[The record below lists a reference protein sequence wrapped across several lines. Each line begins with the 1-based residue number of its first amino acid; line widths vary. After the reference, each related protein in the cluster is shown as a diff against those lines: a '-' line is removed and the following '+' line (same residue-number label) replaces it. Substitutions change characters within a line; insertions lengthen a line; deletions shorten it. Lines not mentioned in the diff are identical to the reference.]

1 MKKSKKIIG
10 IVLCFILIFSITA
23 TILIVS
29 ANTKQTDVVITV
41 DKTELTTG
49 DSAIVSVKVKTNYP
63 VATMS
68 IPVFYDKTL
77 VEVSNTTANLT
88 YYSVKSVTTD
98 LQSKDTS
105 KVYANTGVN
114 SDKFG
119 FVLVTYIGGAK
130 QEVPE
135 LIDEVVLTFKITA
148 KSAVNG
154 TEIIKCVG
162 QSAKT
167 DSNVAGMLY
176 FGATV
181 NGNVIDAVPENVE
194 NVDLSKAQASVSIG
208 LVGNTLTL
216 NPNAPFEAKID
227 LDNNLDGKYTGTIY
241 GFDTLGWN
249 ENWEA
254 DGSISDFF
262 TTAYGD
268 QYLEVIVGEA
278 GVETT
283 GTIVNVLDKNG
294 DIIES
299 YVYIYFGD
307 IDLDGNVGESDAML
321 AADYEMLYEGFD
333 TLDAFM
339 AGDLDADAV
348 PGESD
353 ALLMADWESLYET
366 FPYQSDVGAGNYGII
381 YEIF

>member
-98 LQSKDTS
+98 AQSKDTS

-135 LIDEVVLTFKITA
+135 LNLHYSFRPLHLLKHLLHFLLLL
-148 KSAVNG
+148 
-154 TEIIKCVG
+154 
-162 QSAKT
+162 Q
-167 DSNVAGMLY
+167 
-176 FGATV
+176 F
-181 NGNVIDAVPENVE
+181 
-194 NVDLSKAQASVSIG
+194 LSC
-208 LVGNTLTL
+208 
-216 NPNAPFEAKID
+216 P
-227 LDNNLDGKYTGTIY
+227 
-241 GFDTLGWN
+241 
-249 ENWEA
+249 
-254 DGSISDFF
+254 
-262 TTAYGD
+262 
-268 QYLEVIVGEA
+268 
-278 GVETT
+278 
-283 GTIVNVLDKNG
+283 
-294 DIIES
+294 
-299 YVYIYFGD
+299 
-307 IDLDGNVGESDAML
+307 
-321 AADYEMLYEGFD
+321 
-333 TLDAFM
+333 
-339 AGDLDADAV
+339 
-348 PGESD
+348 
-353 ALLMADWESLYET
+353 
-366 FPYQSDVGAGNYGII
+366 
-381 YEIF
+381 

>member
-77 VEVSNTTANLT
+77 VEVSNTTALLGD
-88 YYSVKSVTTD
+88 YSVKSVTTD
-98 LQSKDTS
+98 AQSKDIS

-154 TEIIKCVG
+154 TEIIKCVS